1 MSVSRIK
8 VWVVRALCPHSGVY
22 PLDEVSF
29 WCTHSSQ
36 VCYFYQIFCKP
47 SMAAHCKMVGYKM
60 GEQWLWTA
68 IYLLTEQ
75 RVSGGSADVCNR
87 RSRTSHDYKCRS
99 FAIVVTSK
107 PLELRPPSAPG
118 AIEPLGFVIEEW
130 IWLHGVPPIG
140 AIWGAETNNIWIVL
154 ESLSKSTLPES
165 TNPLP
170 YFDLVSSLPVPQ

>member
-68 IYLLTEQ
+68 VYLLTEQ

-107 PLELRPPSAPG
+107 PLELRSPSAPG
-118 AIEPLGFVIEEW
+118 AIEPLGFVVEEW
-130 IWLHGVPPIG
+130 IRLHACPSYWCNLRSGDKQYMDCIG
-140 AIWGAETNNIWIVL
+140 KFV
-154 ESLSKSTLPES
+154 
-165 TNPLP
+165 
-170 YFDLVSSLPVPQ
+170 